1 MTVEEY
7 TNTPSGFVVPRFA
20 LERAVK
26 NLDRLEALALL
37 RAACH
42 KDGAFATLADV
53 KEIYTSILAQ
63 P

>member
-7 TNTPSGFVVPRFA
+7 TNQMNFTLPRFA

-26 NLDRLEALALL
+26 NLDRLEAIALL
-37 RAACH
+37 RAACQQ
-42 KDGAFATLADV
+42 DGEYTRLQDA
-53 KEIYTSILAQ
+53 KEIYTSIMGT